1 MTTAL
6 QLIED
11 ALREI
16 GIKDDANA
24 LSAEES
30 AHGLRV
36 LNRLLGRWSQRRLL
50 LPVLSDV
57 SIPLDGSASY
67 TIGPTGDVVATRPI
81 RVEMARHVLNGLEYP
96 VRVLNQ
102 QEWNAISDK
111 ALTGEPVCD
120 VWYEATPT
128 NGTLHLH
135 AIASTGTLKINS
147 RALLLSV
154 TSLTQVLTLPE
165 GYEDALVPALA
176 DACASSYQIQTS
188 GDVLRRAAAGM
199 RAIQNANAEPL
210 YLDVGLTGED
220 FQIGRGY

>member
-1 MTTAL
+1 
-6 QLIED
+6 
-11 ALREI
+11 
-16 GIKDDANA
+16 
-24 LSAEES
+24 
-30 AHGLRV
+30 
-36 LNRLLGRWSQRRLL
+36 
-50 LPVLSDV
+50 
-57 SIPLDGSASY
+57 
-67 TIGPTGDVVATRPI
+67 
-81 RVEMARHVLNGLEYP
+81 
-96 VRVLNQ
+96 
-102 QEWNAISDK
+102 
-111 ALTGEPVCD
+111 
-120 VWYEATPT
+120 
-128 NGTLHLH
+128 LHLH

-176 DACASSYQIQTS
+176 DACASSYQIQTP